1 MGRDAGQTTTM
12 VDRYL
17 PALDDFALN
26 EVEAKAV
33 EKALKTAKPWDWKP
47 EDEGERLALKRA
59 KDRIL
64 AYHLQRHGGNCC
76 YCRTNLNGAGPYMTD
91 REHVL
96 PKGKP
101 VYKPF
106 SYAMWNLAAA
116 CKRCNMQFKRKG
128 DAFVVDAD
136 DPEKFQDSENYRFVH
151 PNFDAYSEHLI
162 RMTAQVDTKNIVMF
176 IKTVGS
182 EKAVY
187 THEFFGL
194 DELQI
199 DSFDQAQGSS
209 AEKVETDLAA
219 KVRSLAK
226 QFGQ

>member
-1 MGRDAGQTTTM
+1 M

-17 PALDDFALN
+17 PALADFALDEEEDN
-26 EVEAKAV
+26 AV
-33 EKALKTAKPWDWKP
+33 EQALKTEKPWDWVP
-47 EDEGERLALKRA
+47 EDAGERLALRAA

-101 VYKPF
+101 VYRQF

-128 DAFVVDAD
+128 DAFVFDTD
-136 DPEKFQDSENYRFVH
+136 DLAKFQDSENYRFIH
-151 PNFDAYSEHLI
+151 PNFDAYDEHLK
-162 RMTAQVDTKNIVMF
+162 RMAVQVDTKNIVIF
-176 IKTVGS
+176 SSVEGS

-187 THEFFGL
+187 TRDFFGL
-194 DELQI
+194 NELQV
-199 DSFDQAQGSS
+199 DSFDQAQGVVVEN
-209 AEKVETDLAA
+209 AETDIAA
-219 KVRSLAK
+219 QVRALAK

>member
-1 MGRDAGQTTTM
+1 MA
-12 VDRYL
+12 DRYL
-17 PALDDFALN
+17 PALADFALD
-26 EVEAKAV
+26 EEEANAI
-33 EKALKTAKPWDWKP
+33 EKALATATPWDWVA
-47 EDEGERLALKRA
+47 EDGDERQALRRA

-116 CKRCNMQFKRKG
+116 CKRCNMQFKRRG
-128 DAFVVDAD
+128 DAFVIDTD
-136 DPEKFQDSENYRFVH
+136 DPTKFQNSENYRFVH
-151 PNFDAYSEHLI
+151 PNFDAYGEHLT
-162 RMTAQVDTKNIVMF
+162 RVTAQVDTKNLVMF
-176 IKTVGS
+176 IATNGS

-187 THEFFGL
+187 TREFFGL
-194 DELQI
+194 DELQV
-199 DSFDQAQGSS
+199 DSFDQAQG
-209 AEKVETDLAA
+209 LAA
-219 KVRSLAK
+219 ENAETEIADRVRTLAK
-226 QFGQ
+226 HFGQ

>member
-1 MGRDAGQTTTM
+1 M
-12 VDRYL
+12 VDRYV
-17 PALDDFALN
+17 PALADFALD
-26 EVEAKAV
+26 EEEAKAV
-33 EKALKTAKPWDWKP
+33 EKALETEKPWDWVP

-59 KDRIL
+59 KNKIL
-64 AYHLQRHGGNCC
+64 ACHLQRHGGNCC

-136 DPEKFQDSENYRFVH
+136 DPAKFQDSENYRFIH
-151 PNFDAYSEHLI
+151 PNFDAYGEHLI
-162 RMTAQVDTKNIVMF
+162 RVTAQVDTKNIVMF

-187 THEFFGL
+187 THGFFGL
-194 DELQI
+194 DELQV
-199 DSFDQAQGSS
+199 DSFDQAQGLV
-209 AEKVETDLAA
+209 AENAETDLAA
-219 KVRSLAK
+219 RVRTLAK